1 MANGPKNGGNFTP
14 TVIEAQGI
22 TGRERALGHQKAATP
37 TVGIG
42 EPQPGEG
49 SEGDF
54 TLRKVTSAKAG
65 SSGLVL
71 YIKWGNIWYDVNNL
85 GKPKTWDEI

>member
-1 MANGPKNGGNFTP
+1 MPNGPKNGVRSIP
-14 TVIEAQGI
+14 ELKEAQGM
-22 TGRERALGHQKAATP
+22 TGRERALGHQKGQAT
-37 TVGIG
+37 TVGTG

-54 TLRKVTSAKAG
+54 TLRKVTSAKSG

-85 GKPKTWDEI
+85 GKPKTWDEM